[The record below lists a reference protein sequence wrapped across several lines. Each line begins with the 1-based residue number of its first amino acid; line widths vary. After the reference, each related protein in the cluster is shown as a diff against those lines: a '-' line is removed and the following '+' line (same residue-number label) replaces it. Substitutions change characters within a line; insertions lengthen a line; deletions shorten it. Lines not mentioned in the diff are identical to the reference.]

1 MCWAAGGFF
10 GDKRWIDCVVDPS
23 GVGRLL
29 HIVASHEGREH
40 VGTLTPAEGE
50 RRRDALLTRMFLG
63 ARGVEKK
70 QTKDAVFL
78 LCHIVVITVIFNMK

>member
-63 ARGVEKK
+63 ARGVKK
-70 QTKDAVFL
+70 NKQKMLFSYFVIL
-78 LCHIVVITVIFNMK
+78 LL

>member
-63 ARGVEKK
+63 ARGVEKNK
-70 QTKDAVFL
+70 QKMLFSYFVIL
-78 LCHIVVITVIFNMK
+78 LL